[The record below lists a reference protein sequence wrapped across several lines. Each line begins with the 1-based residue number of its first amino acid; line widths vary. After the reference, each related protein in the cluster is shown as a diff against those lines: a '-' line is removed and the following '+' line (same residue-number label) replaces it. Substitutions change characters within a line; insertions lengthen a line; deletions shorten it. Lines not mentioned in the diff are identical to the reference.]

1 MIINPVAIAKSFHII
16 FDATFISLFGT
27 SQTARKLFKPISN
40 YFDNIEINSFEMFYR
55 QCIVW
60 LKGISHLAT
69 L

>member
-16 FDATFISLFGT
+16 FDTTFISLFGT
-27 SQTARKLFKPISN
+27 SQTAKKLFKPISN
-40 YFDNIEINSFEMFYR
+40 YFDNIEINNFGMFHLHYM
-55 QCIVW
+55 VW